1 MWELYSEES
10 WVLKNWCF
18 WSVVLEKTLESPLDC
33 KEINQSIPKE
43 MSPGCSLEG
52 VMLKLKLQYFGSFM
66 QRVKTVENTL
76 MLGRIGAGG
85 ERVDR
90 GWNGWVASPTRWT
103 WVWVNSGNWSWT
115 GRPGVLWFMELQR
128 VWHNGATELNWLNW
142 HDLQWCV
149 WLEWLKF
156 TCLATF
162 TRNNTALLTTVT
174 MRYLRSSGLMVK
186 VCAIWPTSPHSSPH
200 SLSLED
206 WRSSVSVSLTILTF
220 THKWNHADFNR
231 SLSG

>member
-18 WSVVLEKTLESPLDC
+18 WSVVLEKTLESPLDF

-52 VMLKLKLQYFGSFM
+52 VMLKLKLQYFGPFM
-66 QRVKTVENTL
+66 QRVNSLEKTL

-128 VWHNGATELNWLNW
+128 VWHNGATELNWLN
-142 HDLQWCV
+142 L
-149 WLEWLKF
+149 F
-156 TCLATF
+156 
-162 TRNNTALLTTVT
+162 
-174 MRYLRSSGLMVK
+174 RSSAYLF
-186 VCAIWPTSPHSSPH
+186 I
-200 SLSLED
+200 
-206 WRSSVSVSLTILTF
+206 F
-220 THKWNHADFNR
+220 TELCELLVLYFRN
-231 SLSG
+231 